1 MPHHHHHH
9 KPGSTKNIKTAFFIN
24 LVFTIIE
31 LIGGLLTNSMAILS
45 DALHDFGDSLSL
57 GMSWYFEKLSARKRT
72 QSFSYGFRRF
82 SLLAAL
88 INSIILIVG
97 SVIILTQAIPAI
109 FNPGNPDE
117 KGMLIIAIL
126 GVIFNG
132 LAFFKLQS
140 GHSLNE
146 KVVRLHLLEDLL
158 GWVAVLIASIIMN
171 FYEVP
176 VLDPILSVAIAFFI
190 AFNAVKNLIS
200 SLRIMLQA
208 VPEEV
213 QIKKLESLIINIE
226 GVQSV
231 HDTHIWT
238 LDGKYNILT
247 IHLVVEKNV
256 SMQDTLKIK
265 QEAKYLAKKHNV
277 QHTTLEIGLEGERC
291 ELEDC

>member
-1 MPHHHHHH
+1 MPHHHHHEH
-9 KPGSTKNIKTAFFIN
+9 GSSKNIKVAFFIN
-24 LVFTIIE
+24 LTFTIIE
-31 LIGGLLTNSMAILS
+31 LIGGLLTNSLAILS

-72 QSFSYGFRRF
+72 KRFSYGYRRF

-88 INSIILIVG
+88 INSIFLIIG
-97 SVIILTQAIPAI
+97 SVIILSQAIPAV
-109 FNPGNPDE
+109 FDPGNPDE
-117 KGMLIIAIL
+117 QGMLLIAIL

-132 LAFFKLQS
+132 LAFFKLES

-171 FYEVP
+171 FYDVP

-190 AFNAVKNLIS
+190 TYNAVKNLVS

-213 QIKKLESLIINIE
+213 QIKKLETSLSRIE
-226 GVQSV
+226 GVKSV
-231 HDTHIWT
+231 HDTHLWT

-247 IHLVVEKNV
+247 IHLVVAKDL
-256 SMQDTLKIK
+256 SMQDTIHIK
-265 QEAKYLAKKHNV
+265 NKARKLAREQNV
-277 QHTTLEIGLEGERC
+277 QHATLEIGLEGEEC
-291 ELEDC
+291 ALENC